1 MSTRPAGCVIA
12 NDAESQRCNLLTH
25 QVKRMCSP
33 ALMITNHDASHYPSV
48 ASSSKE
54 VCPG

>member
-1 MSTRPAGCVIA
+1 MIA

-54 VCPG
+54 VRFGPGRA